1 MAKNMTMTPTEFQ
14 EKHARRLKGAVQD
27 IRTGIEKVTESP
39 TAKAAAKETKMVQN
53 LQAAVSSG
61 KWRAGL
67 NRVSLQQWKD
77 AAINKGLNRIAAG
90 VDGSKDKVIAFA
102 TDLLAHE
109 ASLQGTVNKMP
120 DLTIEDSISRATA
133 WIRGMSKFQRKG

>member
-1 MAKNMTMTPTEFQ
+1 MAKNMTMTATEFQ

-27 IRTGIEKVTESP
+27 IKAGIEKVTESP
-39 TAKAAAKETKMVQN
+39 TAKAAAKEQKMVQN
-53 LQAAVSSG
+53 LQAAVASG
-61 KWRAGL
+61 KWRSGL

-102 TDLLAHE
+102 SDLLSYE
-109 ASLQGTVNKMP
+109 SGLQATVNKMA
-120 DLTIEDSISRATA
+120 DLTIEDSIGRATA
-133 WIRGMSKFQRKG
+133 WIRGMSTFKRKA